1 MYTDPLVGLA
11 RVAPLA
17 VAAVM
22 VGAFILFLLAMR
34 PPSTSPRPKRRSVV
48 LVDDD
53 ALVRKGL
60 RTIIEGRT
68 DFGVV
73 GEASNGA
80 EGVMVVEMHRPDLVL
95 VDVRMPVM
103 DGIEATRRIKELD
116 PDIRVIGFS
125 STDDDP
131 TGAIMRR
138 AGASGHLVKGDSPE
152 TIAEELNTLA

>member
-1 MYTDPLVGLA
+1 
-11 RVAPLA
+11 
-17 VAAVM
+17 
-22 VGAFILFLLAMR
+22 
-34 PPSTSPRPKRRSVV
+34 
-48 LVDDD
+48 
-53 ALVRKGL
+53 
-60 RTIIEGRT
+60 
-68 DFGVV
+68 VV